1 MSRIGKKPIVVKPG
15 VKVRLGAGVVDV
27 EGPKGKLSQPFHHS
41 MQVKLEG
48 DTITVAPPAQDKFHR
63 SLHGL
68 TRTLIANAI
77 TGVTDGFTRTL
88 EIHGVG
94 YKAQSDGRKLTLT
107 IGFSHPVVY
116 DAPEGIK
123 IEVRDN
129 TTVIVSGADRKTVGE
144 TAAKIRSIRPP
155 EPYKGKGIKY
165 QEEFIRRK
173 AGKTAAS

>member
-1 MSRIGKKPIVVKPG
+1 MSRIGKKPIVVRPG
-15 VKVRLGAGVVDV
+15 VKVRVGAGHVDV

-41 MQVKLEG
+41 MQVKLDG
-48 DTITVAPPAQDKFHR
+48 DQITVTPPAQDKFHR

-77 TGVTDGFTRTL
+77 VGVTDGFSRTL
-88 EIHGVG
+88 EINGVG
-94 YKAQSDGRKLTLT
+94 YKAAADGKKLTLT
-107 IGFSHPVVY
+107 IGFSHPIVY
-116 DAPEGIK
+116 EPPADIK
-123 IEVRDN
+123 VEVKDN
-129 TTVIVSGADRKTVGE
+129 TTVIVSGPNRKTVGE
-144 TAAKIRSIRPP
+144 TAAKIRSFRPP

>member
-1 MSRIGKKPIVVKPG
+1 MSRIGKKPIVVRPG
-15 VKVRLGAGVVDV
+15 VKVRLGTGVVEV
-27 EGPKGKLSQPFHHS
+27 EGPKGKLSQAYHHS
-41 MQVKLEG
+41 MLVKMDG

-77 TGVTDGFTRTL
+77 TGVADGFTRTL

-94 YKAQSDGRKLTLT
+94 YKAQTDGKKLTLT
-107 IGFSHPVVY
+107 LGYSHPVLY
-116 DAPEGIK
+116 DAPAGIK
-123 IEVRDN
+123 LEVKEN
-129 TTVIVSGADRKTVGE
+129 TTVVVSGADRKMVGE
-144 TAAKIRSIRPP
+144 TAAKIRSFRPP

-165 QEEFIRRK
+165 QEEVIRRK